1 MTASV
6 VHPPSK
12 PRVHA
17 MAETPSRRIL
27 HEVMAPERAARIL
40 NQAVQAEGLEAE
52 FESLSL
58 SLNALPED
66 VAEATQRFDALKA
79 RLVKVANPHIQGY
92 ANQLLG
98 SVRQTLGS
106 TLKPSVMREQ
116 IQGADLYWR
125 LFCANLDDLPAG
137 LVDPKDFRNALNMQF
152 SLIHKLAFDAPATSW
167 LQRLVDGLSAR
178 NEARSIPKTPEAA

>member
-6 VHPPSK
+6 ASPPSE

-27 HEVMAPERAARIL
+27 HGVP
-40 NQAVQAEGLEAE
+40 
-52 FESLSL
+52 
-58 SLNALPED
+58 D
-66 VAEATQRFDALKA
+66 ATTRFDALKS
-79 RLVKVANPHIQGY
+79 RLVKVANAHIQGY

-98 SVRQTLGS
+98 SVRQALGS
-106 TLKPSVMREQ
+106 TLKPSVMRDQ

-137 LVDPKDFRNALNMQF
+137 LVDPVEY
-152 SLIHKLAFDAPATSW
+152 PAHRIPSG
-167 LQRLVDGLSAR
+167 VLS
-178 NEARSIPKTPEAA
+178 